1 MPLKRGREASL
12 VRIAILQPV
21 IEKGGVDQIQ
31 KCFQEN
37 TQQHLTIVKI
47 TFFYG
52 VMGTLTQ
59 AATLHILI

>member
-12 VRIAILQPV
+12 LRIAILQPV
-21 IEKGGVDQIQ
+21 IEKGGIDQIQ
-31 KCFQEN
+31 KCLQGN
-37 TQQHLTIVKI
+37 TQQI
-47 TFFYG
+47 TFFYR